1 MTWFLVQDYITG
13 RRVLSTPDISVP
25 SPAQPF
31 IKYSL
36 PLVPCSWSIHGS
48 RLAQRCNGLWGSSSA
63 NGLNGGQKHRGKIWQ
78 SKDPNGKP
86 IRTQI
91 SMVTWT
97 SQAHTT
103 YSVCVYIHTYIYI
116 YIYHIYIY
124 IKLSQRMLFTYH
136 FFGSGLVLLGAARI
150 NVFASSE
157 TFFQSAGLKLKL
169 PKRTWPEAPK
179 ADKNGRVKMLDENLE
194 ELWWAWVDWVD
205 HDPTIG
211 KPGGQ
216 YWVGNPLIKQY
227 KRTQ

>member
-1 MTWFLVQDYITG
+1 MRSQWVSEVVIIYT
-13 RRVLSTPDISVP
+13 DIYT
-25 SPAQPF
+25 QPF

-48 RLAQRCNGLWGSSSA
+48 RLAQRCSGLWGSSSA
-63 NGLNGGQKHRGKIWQ
+63 NGLNGAQKHRGKIWQ
-78 SKDPNGKP
+78 SKDSNGKP
-86 IRTQI
+86 TPTQI

-103 YSVCVYIHTYIYI
+103 YSVCDAVH
-116 YIYHIYIY
+116 
-124 IKLSQRMLFTYH
+124 LP
-136 FFGSGLVLLGAARI
+136 FFWIWSGLVLLGAARI
-150 NVFASSE
+150 KVFASSE

-211 KPGGQ
+211 QVDNIG
-216 YWVGNPLIKQY
+216 
-227 KRTQ
+227 

>member
-1 MTWFLVQDYITG
+1 MWWLNYTNSLTWSQANIGIVLLTNHHSSEVAVSQWGRYNLHRYIYIFISTPFLDKPTSNQQLMTWFLVQDYITG

-63 NGLNGGQKHRGKIWQ
+63 NGLNGAQKHRGKIWQ
-78 SKDPNGKP
+78 SKDSNGKP

-103 YSVCVYIHTYIYI
+103 YSVCVCVRVYTSV
-116 YIYHIYIY
+116 HIYIY
-124 IKLSQRMLFTYH
+124 T
-136 FFGSGLVLLGAARI
+136 
-150 NVFASSE
+150 
-157 TFFQSAGLKLKL
+157 
-169 PKRTWPEAPK
+169 
-179 ADKNGRVKMLDENLE
+179 
-194 ELWWAWVDWVD
+194 
-205 HDPTIG
+205 
-211 KPGGQ
+211 
-216 YWVGNPLIKQY
+216 
-227 KRTQ
+227 

>member
-1 MTWFLVQDYITG
+1 MDKPTSNQQLMTWFLVQDYITG

-103 YSVCVYIHTYIYI
+103 YSVCVCACIYIRTYIYVYITI
-116 YIYHIYIY
+116 YIYNYIY
-124 IKLSQRMLFTYH
+124 IKFSQRMLFTYH
-136 FFGSGLVLLGAARI
+136 FFGSGLVWYFWAPHGST
-150 NVFASSE
+150 SSRP
-157 TFFQSAGLKLKL
+157 LK
-169 PKRTWPEAPK
+169 RSS
-179 ADKNGRVKMLDENLE
+179 
-194 ELWWAWVDWVD
+194 
-205 HDPTIG
+205 
-211 KPGGQ
+211 
-216 YWVGNPLIKQY
+216 NPLGWSWSCPSAPGPRPPRLIKMVG
-227 KRTQ
+227 